1 VSGPDSRE
9 RVWHEHACGAVSRS
23 REAAQA
29 RACAGAPAG
38 PGRGGGGSGGQE
50 PDEAGEGARIIADV
64 FLKAELPVPLPL
76 AIPAGKDVTD
86 FLKDGRTA

>member
-1 VSGPDSRE
+1 MSGPDSRE
-9 RVWHEHACGAVSRS
+9 RVCHEHACGAVSRS

-50 PDEAGEGARIIADV
+50 PDEAGEGARSIIDL
-64 FLKAELPVPLPL
+64 FLKAGLPIPLKL